1 MRGELRAANREV
13 EDTHG
18 DTMEPQASHL
28 IGQVEQP
35 TQSVRRLLMAG
46 AIIGVSGVFAVCTE
60 MLRTYSP
67 PDVNVWLLAV
77 MLASWFAIHLVQT
90 PWQTHRDELNN
101 PPVNSADA
109 CPSDLAALTH

>member
-1 MRGELRAANREV
+1 VQLTGKLKTLMV
-13 EDTHG
+13 TP
-18 DTMEPQASHL
+18 MEPQASHL

-60 MLRTYSP
+60 MLRTHSL
-67 PDVNVWLLAV
+67 PDINVWLLGV

-90 PWQTHRDELNN
+90 PWQTHCDELDG
-101 PPVNSADA
+101 PSVSLADA
-109 CPSDLAALTH
+109 CPSDLVALTH